1 MGEGHRTDVIARPA
15 ASCFA
20 YRQNRR
26 GSLQR
31 RKILGALA
39 SNNDC
44 VLEVQSAGRMF
55 EIIERIE
62 ESVKIIEKQL
72 TELTKKMKWR
82 MAS

>member
-15 ASCFA
+15 ASCLA
-20 YRQNRR
+20 YRQNRLDGLR
-26 GSLQR
+26 R
-31 RKILGALA
+31 RKILEALA

-44 VLEVQSAGRMF
+44 VHKTQSAGRMF

-82 MAS
+82 TAS